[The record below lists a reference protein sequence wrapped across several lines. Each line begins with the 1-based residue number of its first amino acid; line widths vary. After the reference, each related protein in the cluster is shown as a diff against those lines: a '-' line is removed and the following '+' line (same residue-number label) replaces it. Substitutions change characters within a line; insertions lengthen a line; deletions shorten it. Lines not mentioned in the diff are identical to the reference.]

1 MTENSWNSHV
11 LLEVQ
16 PLLKNICSGGGGV
29 RNVEHSR
36 TD

>member
-16 PLLKNICSGGGGV
+16 PLLKNICSGGGGGK
-29 RNVEHSR
+29 EK
-36 TD
+36 